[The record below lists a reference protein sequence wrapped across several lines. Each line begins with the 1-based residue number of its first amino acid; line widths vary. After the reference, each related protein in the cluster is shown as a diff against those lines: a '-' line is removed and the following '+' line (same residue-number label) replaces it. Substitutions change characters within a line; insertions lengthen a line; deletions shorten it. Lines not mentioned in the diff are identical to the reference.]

1 MENVVNKK
9 DLREKVRNILIGTLF
24 EKDEKIT
31 DGLLDAIIKYYLI
44 DSKNIKIT
52 DNEKKF
58 LEEKYLEHIEK
69 EGNQI
74 TEDIVEIE
82 EITTLV
88 SAFSYSN
95 KNNLMEEFPFEKDL
109 RIFPNIK
116 KIYLLYTKETKN
128 KYLEYVEKSENK
140 DRIEGIEIDG
150 KTVNDVYQ
158 KVKNLILKG
167 KMSRKNTVL
176 DITLGMKTISIAF
189 YRLSAERQIKAINW
203 NEKFLNKYE
212 IINDN
217 QFKEKIGFTSR
228 VSLSTKLNVMREP
241 ITEALG
247 IYSKINS
254 NIKKGNY
261 EVVSDFYKIIGIDDM
276 AFFYRKLSNIF
287 DIEEKSCD
295 EFYKNVEKNVIDIYQ
310 YKQFTDEN
318 IEKIRKTIQYLLK
331 LTIYSKEN
339 FFEEMKWFDF
349 NNNKYRI
356 KLKKEEEIRSI
367 EDEID
372 EFDKEKYYEYL
383 KIKYRVTRTKE
394 KISELI
400 YDMGDF
406 LHSNKK
412 YRAEEN
418 KIGNIEETEDRNKFL
433 MELFKG
439 LYGYSIQDN
448 DFFESF
454 SIERELLEEIEEL
467 KLEYKSEK
475 LIIPNSSLENYRL
488 VINLRN
494 EKKLRKIVRNTE
506 TYIHK
511 PILELLEGINK
522 KKFYIVSNEVERLVI
537 VDDENKSL
545 EDKKEEKTE
554 ARERIASQITKM
566 RKLIDEI
573 NKVIKSK
580 MFEEGIEVGDFIVY
594 SKDKNKD
601 YSIHINEEFIV

>member
-1 MENVVNKK
+1 MEDIITRKEI
-9 DLREKVRNILIGTLF
+9 REKIRKILVGTLF

-44 DSKNIKIT
+44 DAKNIEIT
-52 DNEKKF
+52 NNEKNF
-58 LEEKYLEHIEK
+58 LEEKYLDHIKK

-74 TEDIVEIE
+74 ADNIGEIE

-116 KIYLLYTKETKN
+116 KIYLLYTNEIRN
-128 KYLEYVEKSENK
+128 KYSEYIKKSGISDK
-140 DRIEGIEIDG
+140 IEGIEIDG

-158 KVKNLILKG
+158 KIKRLVLEG
-167 KMSRKNTVL
+167 KITKKNTIL

-189 YRLSAERQIKAINW
+189 YRISVERQIKAINW

-217 QFKEKIGFTSR
+217 QFKERIGFTSR
-228 VSLSTKLNVMREP
+228 ISLSTKLNVMREP
-241 ITEALG
+241 IIESLG
-247 IYSKINS
+247 IYSKIND
-254 NIKKGNY
+254 NIRKANY

-276 AFFYRKLSNIF
+276 AFFYRKLDNIF
-287 DIEEKSCD
+287 DIEEKKCD
-295 EFYKNVEKNVIDIYQ
+295 EFYKNVEKNIIDIYQ

-318 IEKIRKTIQYLLK
+318 IEKIRNTVQYLLK
-331 LTIYSKEN
+331 LTIYSKKN
-339 FFEEMKWFDF
+339 FLEEMKWFDF
-349 NNNKYRI
+349 INNKYGI
-356 KLKKEEEIRSI
+356 KLKTEEEICSI

-383 KIKYRVTRTKE
+383 KVKYRIIRTKE
-394 KISELI
+394 KISELM
-400 YDMGDF
+400 YDIEDF
-406 LHSNKK
+406 LHSSKK
-412 YRAEEN
+412 YIAEEN
-418 KIGNIEETEDRNKFL
+418 EISSIEEIEDRRGFL
-433 MELFKG
+433 IKLFEG

-448 DFFESF
+448 DIFESF
-454 SIERELLEEIEEL
+454 SIEKELLEEIEEL
-467 KLEYKSEK
+467 KLEYKAEK
-475 LIIPNSSLENYRL
+475 LIIPSSNLENYKL
-488 VINLRN
+488 IINLRN
-494 EKKLRKIVRNTE
+494 EKNLKKIVRNTE

-511 PILELLEGINK
+511 PILELLESINE
-522 KKFYIVSNEVERLVI
+522 KKFYVASNEVERLVT
-537 VDDENKSL
+537 VDDENKSF

-554 ARERIASQITKM
+554 ARERMASQITKM

-573 NKVIKSK
+573 NKVVKSK
-580 MFEEGIEVGDFIVY
+580 MSEGGIKVGDFIIY

-601 YSIHINEEFIV
+601 YSIHISEEFII